1 MHDDKWRDPN
11 EGNEISRMNNQRE
24 KWKIL
29 IDDKKTVIT
38 KEIKNK

>member
-11 EGNEISRMNNQRE
+11 EGNEIREWINQHE

-29 IDDKKTVIT
+29 IDDEKTVIMW
-38 KEIKNK
+38 KR